1 MTTISFELKGRKF
14 IGLGTTWFG
23 LEVKQAIL
31 LTKTT
36 QLAPIKALI
45 NSVRGPKILILR
57 HGMDSRMCQ

>member
-1 MTTISFELKGRKF
+1 MKNRSLEYKGIKV
-14 IGLGTTWFG
+14 IGLGTTWLG

-31 LTKTT
+31 LTETT

-45 NSVRGPKILILR
+45 NSVRGPQILILR